1 MAKPTRAQREWR
13 PGTPKKARSVKTT
26 FASTVLVLE
35 AFVMFFAALVIFGL
49 RKSDPMAPV
58 LLWVGIG
65 LSVLM
70 ILACA
75 VLRKPW
81 GYGLGWAIQL
91 LLIAAGFLEP
101 MMFLIGVLFAIAW
114 WYGLRA
120 GGRLDVEQKQRD
132 AEQARWE
139 AEHPD
144 EA

>member
-1 MAKPTRAQREWR
+1 MAKLTRAQQEWR
-13 PGTPKKARSVKTT
+13 PGTPKKARSVKVT

-49 RKSDPMAPV
+49 RKSDPSAPV

-65 LSVLM
+65 LSILM

-75 VLRKPW
+75 FLRKAW
-81 GYGLGWAIQL
+81 GVGLGWIIQI
-91 LLIAAGFLEP
+91 LLIATGFLEP

-120 GGRLDVEQKQRD
+120 GSRIDAEQRQRD
-132 AEQARWE
+132 MEQARWE